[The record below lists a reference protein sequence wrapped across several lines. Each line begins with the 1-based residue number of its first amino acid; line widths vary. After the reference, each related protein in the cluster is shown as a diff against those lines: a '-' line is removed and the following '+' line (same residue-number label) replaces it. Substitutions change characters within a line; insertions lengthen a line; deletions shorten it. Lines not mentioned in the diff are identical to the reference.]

1 MVYFKDIKMKQ
12 EHGLTRIPF
21 YSELTVFNR
30 ESVANDAAALV
41 LSVMLY
47 WHSLEKYM
55 RFNAR
60 NHLFLLARNLRLS
73 TDTVKEC
80 LDYLCSLKI
89 LEKTQEIIKTN
100 SENENKKE
108 KLNEFYSLNFHNLNV
123 ALKEKDLDI
132 SVKVLKLAADDYFD
146 IYSYISPSRLPVL
159 QGLNGMIKD
168 SLYEEASYQVC
179 KIITGICAQKEYED
193 FSYKALA
200 PGWRMLC
207 QPPAT
212 AEDVVQ
218 RYLRE
223 GERCTDIDLTDG
235 TIFIPDGTYFGTE
248 KHRIWH
254 SGKTSEPRV
263 LATAIYLAFCSVEK
277 EMKFFS
283 DLTIKELEPGIRLLH
298 HFTKIKA
305 NIGEYYFDYNDLQ
318 GNDRLQAQSELEKII
333 ATL

>member
-1 MVYFKDIKMKQ
+1 
-12 EHGLTRIPF
+12 
-21 YSELTVFNR
+21 
-30 ESVANDAAALV
+30 
-41 LSVMLY
+41 
-47 WHSLEKYM
+47 M

-73 TDTVKEC
+73 PDTVKEC

-179 KIITGICAQKEYED
+179 
-193 FSYKALA
+193 
-200 PGWRMLC
+200 
-207 QPPAT
+207 
-212 AEDVVQ
+212 
-218 RYLRE
+218 
-223 GERCTDIDLTDG
+223 
-235 TIFIPDGTYFGTE
+235 
-248 KHRIWH
+248 
-254 SGKTSEPRV
+254 
-263 LATAIYLAFCSVEK
+263 
-277 EMKFFS
+277 
-283 DLTIKELEPGIRLLH
+283 
-298 HFTKIKA
+298 
-305 NIGEYYFDYNDLQ
+305 
-318 GNDRLQAQSELEKII
+318 
-333 ATL
+333 